1 MALFLYLF
9 LEKKTSTEW
18 ALTLRRCTIKDD
30 GCYVVKAIN
39 NIGSD
44 TKSLKILVV
53 AAAKANNMLVSSGN
67 DLPGGNQ
74 SGSINKNYEQS
85 ADSNSLP
92 KLGEVSNV
100 SYQNLIPKFVWKRNI
115 KTYFL
120 SLKA

>member
-1 MALFLYLF
+1 MALFLYQF

-85 ADSNSLP
+85 ADSNPLS
-92 KLGEVSNV
+92 KLGEVRNI
-100 SYQNLIPKFVWKRNI
+100 SYQNLMSKLV
-115 KTYFL
+115 
-120 SLKA
+120 

>member
-1 MALFLYLF
+1 M
-9 LEKKTSTEW
+9 
-18 ALTLRRCTIKDD
+18 
-30 GCYVVKAIN
+30 
-39 NIGSD
+39 
-44 TKSLKILVV
+44 VV

-100 SYQNLIPKFVWKRNI
+100 SYQNLIPKFVWKRNPNLSRPNHEYKNLFSFI
-115 KTYFL
+115 ESIEFL
-120 SLKA
+120 LKVQKW